1 MLGSL
6 VGLNPEHQRPDR
18 DRYVDVLWD
27 NIKSGH
33 RGDYNIKPSI
43 DMSYGPY
50 DFGSIMHYSLNTNS
64 INGSNT
70 LELKVPYEG
79 VVGQRAGL
87 SILDAIKVD
96 HMYGCTAGELV
107 GGP

>member
-1 MLGSL
+1 
-6 VGLNPEHQRPDR
+6 
-18 DRYVDVLWD
+18 
-27 NIKSGH
+27 
-33 RGDYNIKPSI
+33 
-43 DMSYGPY
+43 MSYGPY